1 MKRTIILCLTCSFLG
16 AVLALV
22 LTRGEHDQG
31 AAAEDKVPVKAID
44 DRGTPARRFPRGDAR
59 TGTSVGELPVDLT
72 GFTPEERVNIS
83 VYDRTNR
90 GVVNI
95 TTQSARADS
104 FFLVEVPTEGS
115 GSGSVLDKS
124 GHILTNY
131 HVISGAREINVTL
144 WNGHIYEAGIVGQ
157 DPQNDIAVLRIE
169 APKDALFPVAVG
181 DSTSLKVGQKVF
193 AIGNPFGLER
203 TLTVGIISSLNRSL
217 RSQTGRMMK
226 SIIQL
231 DAALNSGNSGGPLLD
246 AKARLIGMN
255 TAIANPSGTGENT
268 GIGFAVPAATIGRVV
283 PELIAHG
290 KVTRAD
296 IGISRVYETERG
308 LVVAALSRGG
318 PAEKAGLRG
327 FRVVRRQR
335 REGPFIYE
343 ERRIDRSYADL
354 ITVVDGKR
362 VHTADGL
369 LDVVESKNPGDRVTL
384 TVMRE
389 GREQEVNIILGV
401 ED

>member
-1 MKRTIILCLTCSFLG
+1 
-16 AVLALV
+16 
-22 LTRGEHDQG
+22 
-31 AAAEDKVPVKAID
+31 
-44 DRGTPARRFPRGDAR
+44 
-59 TGTSVGELPVDLT
+59 
-72 GFTPEERVNIS
+72 
-83 VYDRTNR
+83 
-90 GVVNI
+90 
-95 TTQSARADS
+95 
-104 FFLVEVPTEGS
+104 
-115 GSGSVLDKS
+115 VLDKD

-131 HVISGAREINVTL
+131 HVIAGAREINVTL
-144 WNGHIYEAGIVGQ
+144 WDGNTYDAGIVGQ

-169 APKDALFPVAVG
+169 APEAALFPVSMG
-181 DSTSLKVGQKVF
+181 DSSHLKVGQKVF

-255 TAIANPSGTGENT
+255 TAIASPSGTGENT
-268 GIGFAVPAATIGRVV
+268 GIGFAVPAATIRRVV

-308 LVVAALSRGG
+308 LVVAALTSGG

-354 ITVVDGKR
+354 ITAVDGKPVR
-362 VHTADGL
+362 TADEL
-369 LDVVESKNPGDRVTL
+369 LDIVESKDPGERVTL
-384 TVMRE
+384 TVVRE
-389 GREQEVNIILGV
+389 GREQSVNIVLGT

>member
-1 MKRTIILCLTCSFLG
+1 MKRTVILCVACSFVG
-16 AVLALV
+16 AMIALAVTRWEYGRPATGEEGLP
-22 LTRGEHDQG
+22 LT
-31 AAAEDKVPVKAID
+31 AID
-44 DRGTPARRFPRGDAR
+44 DRGDPTERFPSAAAS
-59 TGTSVGELPVDLT
+59 TAAATGELPADVSD
-72 GFTPEERVNIS
+72 FTPEERINIA
-83 VYDRTNR
+83 VYQRTNR

-95 TTQSARADS
+95 NTQSARPDA
-104 FFLVEVPTEGS
+104 FFLFDVPMKGS
-115 GSGSVLDKS
+115 GSGSVLDKE

-144 WNGHIYEAGIVGQ
+144 WDGNTYDAGIVGQ
-157 DPQNDIAVLRIE
+157 DPQNDIAVLKI
-169 APKDALFPVAVG
+169 DASESTLFPVPMG
-181 DSTSLKVGQKVF
+181 DSVNLRVGQKVF

-255 TAIANPSGTGENT
+255 TAIASPSGTGENT
-268 GIGFAVPAATIGRVV
+268 GIGFAVPAATIRRVV
-283 PELIAHG
+283 PELIENG
-290 KVTRAD
+290 KVIRAD
-296 IGISRVYETERG
+296 IGIARVYETERG
-308 LVVAALSRGG
+308 LVVAALTPGG

-327 FRVVRRQR
+327 FRIVRRQR
-335 REGPFIYE
+335 REGPFLYE

-354 ITVVDGKR
+354 ITAVDDKPVRTADALLDIVEGKR
-362 VHTADGL
+362 PGQQVSVSIVRDGQP
-369 LDVVESKNPGDRVTL
+369 ETI
-384 TVMRE
+384 
-389 GREQEVNIILGV
+389 NIVLGA